1 MKYYTPLIV
10 LVWLSLA
17 VLTILTV
24 ENDRFSKKK
33 RNTLYLTFS
42 IVAVAALFEWLGV
55 QISGNTKFS
64 PWILRIVKFFDY
76 ILTPIA
82 GGTIILQFGK
92 RNIWKKIM
100 FILLGINIL
109 FQIICLFT
117 GWMIVINDDNTYT
130 HGQLYYLYIALYLVV
145 IILVIIEFMIYGK
158 KFRKQNV
165 ASLYAAL
172 GVVIVGIAFQE
183 LLGKEVRLAYISL
196 TICLGLL
203 FIHNSEFAQLELDDR
218 FYEQKIRILEDPLT
232 TLYSR
237 YAYNAAIEEMNSIQ
251 FLANDLVVFLIDVN
265 GLKPINDRLGHSAG
279 DELIRG
285 AANCIYAAFSH
296 FGKCYRTGGDEFVVI
311 ANMGEDSISEAITL
325 LNDLCQKW
333 QIGKGIELS
342 LSVGFAKACDNL
354 NSNIAELINLADENM
369 YKEKAKYYDE
379 HKEEETKTE

>member
-17 VLTILTV
+17 VLTILTI

-55 QISGNTKFS
+55 QISGNTNFS
-64 PWILRIVKFFDY
+64 PWILKVVKFFDY

-92 RNIWKKIM
+92 KNIWKKIM
-100 FILLGINIL
+100 FILLGVNIL
-109 FQIICLFT
+109 FQIISLFT
-117 GWMIVINDDNTYT
+117 GWMIVINDNNTYS
-130 HGQLYYLYIALYLVV
+130 HGQLYYLYIALYLAV
-145 IILVIIEFMIYGK
+145 IILVIIEFMLYGK

-165 ASLYAAL
+165 ASLYASL
-172 GVVIVGIAFQE
+172 GLVIVGILLQE
-183 LLGKEVRLAYISL
+183 ILGGEVRLAYIAL
-196 TICLGLL
+196 TICLALL

-218 FYEQKIRILEDPLT
+218 FYEQKIKILEDPLT
-232 TLYSR
+232 TLFSR
-237 YAYNAAIEEMNSIQ
+237 YAYNSAIEEMTTYK

-265 GLKPINDRLGHSAG
+265 GLKATNDRLGHSVG

-296 FGKCYRTGGDEFVVI
+296 YGKCYRTGGDEFVVI
-311 ANMGEDSISEAITL
+311 ANMSEDAIDEAITL
-325 LNDLCQKW
+325 LNDLAKKW
-333 QIGKGIELS
+333 QNAKEIELS
-342 LSVGFAKACDNL
+342 LSVGYAKACDNL
-354 NSNIAELINLADENM
+354 TCNISELIDLADENM
-369 YKEKAKYYDE
+369 YKEKAEYYEDN
-379 HKEEETKTE
+379 HITR

>member
-64 PWILRIVKFFDY
+64 PWILRIVKLFDY

-92 RNIWKKIM
+92 KNIWKTIM

-109 FQIICLFT
+109 FQIIWLFT
-117 GWMIVINDDNTYT
+117 GWMIVINDDNSYS
-130 HGQLYYLYIALYLVV
+130 HGQLYYLYIALYLAV

-218 FYEQKIRILEDPLT
+218 FYEQKIKILEDPLT

-265 GLKPINDRLGHSAG
+265 GLKSTNDRLGHSAG

-325 LNDLCQKW
+325 LNDLSQKW
-333 QIGKGIELS
+333 QIGKDIELS

-379 HKEEETKTE
+379 HKEKE

>member
-42 IVAVAALFEWLGV
+42 IVAIAALFEWLGV
-55 QISGNTKFS
+55 QISGRANLS
-64 PWILRIVKFFDY
+64 PWILKIVKLFDY

-109 FQIICLFT
+109 FQITCLFT
-117 GWMIVINDDNTYT
+117 GWMIVINDDNTYS
-130 HGQLYYLYIALYLVV
+130 HGQLYYLYIALYLAV
-145 IILVIIEFMIYGK
+145 IILVIIEFMLYGK

-265 GLKPINDRLGHSAG
+265 GLKSINDRLGHSAG

-325 LNDLCQKW
+325 LNDLSQKW

-379 HKEEETKTE
+379 HKENE

>member
-55 QISGNTKFS
+55 QISGNTKLS

-92 RNIWKKIM
+92 KNIWKKIM

-130 HGQLYYLYIALYLVV
+130 HGQLYYLYIALYLAV

-265 GLKPINDRLGHSAG
+265 GLKLINDRLGHSAG

-325 LNDLCQKW
+325 LNDLSQKW

-342 LSVGFAKACDNL
+342 LSVGFAKACENL
-354 NSNIAELINLADENM
+354 NCNIAELINLADENM

-379 HKEEETKTE
+379 HKEKE